1 LRQPNVLALITPKH
15 RGSALLGGTLH
26 SAAICGSF
34 RFMKTP
40 KRNAKKSQDGQVTEA
55 TSYGPPATGSVKS
68 AGRVLRILE
77 FFDEIQRE
85 ARVAEIAER
94 LSFPQSSTSILLNCL
109 VDLGYMDY
117 LPESRSFL
125 PSPRVTLLGTWL
137 DKGPVRNGSL
147 IRMLEEISHKTG
159 DTVIVAARNGI
170 FSQYIHVLQARS
182 AMRFHVPHGTRRLV
196 VWSATD
202 FALLTKCT
210 DNEIRA
216 LCTRTNAEA
225 PSGQPRVE
233 INQVLENVR
242 QTRRDGYFFSTGL
255 VTPGAGSIAVPL
267 PDGID
272 GRDRALTVAVSGI
285 LGEIARREKDI
296 VELLHDVAK
305 RYLTPPSSI

>member
-1 LRQPNVLALITPKH
+1 M
-15 RGSALLGGTLH
+15 H

-196 VWSATD
+196 VWSATG